1 MSKQRK
7 KFYQIEWK
15 ESAIKSVEKFPKDI
29 RQRIVEKVEKLSE
42 DAFLGEALSGDLKGL
57 RRIRI
62 GDYRIIYFVNTVKG
76 VVIIVKVGNRGDIY
90 R

>member
-1 MSKQRK
+1 MSTQRK

-15 ESAIKSVEKFPKDI
+15 ESAIKSVEKFPKDV

-76 VVIIVKVGNRGDIY
+76 TVIIVKVGNRGDIY

>member
-29 RQRIVEKVEKLSE
+29 RQRIVEKVEEPSE
-42 DAFLGEALSGDLKGL
+42 DALLGEALSGDLKGL

-76 VVIIVKVGNRGDIY
+76 AVIIVKVGNRGDIY